1 MQLTITAG
9 ADAGK
14 SVQVQG
20 NEFTIGREA
29 GCDLVIADGKASRR
43 HAALRPLPDGRATLY
58 DLGSSN
64 GTFVNGQRVQ
74 SMLLQGG
81 EQIQIGDTV
90 LVPGQAV
97 VPGAQPAGA
106 ATGVTATP
114 PAAVPATAA
123 AAAAPAAPQPAAP
136 PQQAAY
142 TPPTQP
148 LPAQPQQP

>member
-20 NEFTIGREA
+20 NEFTIGRQA
-29 GCDLVIADGKASRR
+29 GCELVIADGKGSRR

-58 DLGSSN
+58 DLGSST
-64 GTFVNGQRVQ
+64 GTFVTGQRVQ

-97 VPGAQPAGA
+97 VPGAQPAGGA
-106 ATGVTATP
+106 PGVTSPGAAGP
-114 PAAVPATAA
+114 PAA
-123 AAAAPAAPQPAAP
+123 AAAAPPPQPPAPQAP
-136 PQQAAY
+136 PQQAAF
-142 TPPTQP
+142 TPPTQ
-148 LPAQPQQP
+148 QQPPATGFQ